1 MKKKIQPCCI
11 FSYQIVEKIPKNF
24 KVGCWHLM
32 NRKIK
37 WKSWRLWEWKQNEN
51 TFWDWAPFIDFWN
64 SIFLRKKCVL
74 LISSST
80 IWPSI
85 ILIFKVFIWLCA
97 RIKIES
103 SDFNIFIH
111 QFSIFIHGGSKK
123 VLVDVIVVMFYHKI
137 VYNSSKNSAKM
148 RYNPRYPKK
157 VIGTFE
163 SFVSKTSDQSKKPPV
178 NR

>member
-1 MKKKIQPCCI
+1 MYFWQ
-11 FSYQIVEKIPKNF
+11 
-24 KVGCWHLM
+24 WD
-32 NRKIK
+32 
-37 WKSWRLWEWKQNEN
+37 QNEN

-64 SIFLRKKCVL
+64 SVFLRKKMCVL

-111 QFSIFIHGGSKK
+111 QSSIFIHGRSKK

-137 VYNSSKNSAKM
+137 VYNSSKNAAKM
-148 RYNPRYPKK
+148 RYNPRYPEK

>member
-1 MKKKIQPCCI
+1 MEPLRYFHFGSIFKKNLQNHYPQQSLLISLKKI
-11 FSYQIVEKIPKNF
+11 FLTMGS
-24 KVGCWHLM
+24 
-32 NRKIK
+32 K
-37 WKSWRLWEWKQNEN
+37 WKY
-51 TFWDWAPFIDFWN
+51 
-64 SIFLRKKCVL
+64 FLRLSPLYWLLKQCFFEKKMCVL

-137 VYNSSKNSAKM
+137 VNNSSKNSAKM
-148 RYNPRYPKK
+148 RYKPRYPEK

-163 SFVSKTSDQSKKPPV
+163 SFVSKTSDQSEKPPV

>member
-1 MKKKIQPCCI
+1 MG
-11 FSYQIVEKIPKNF
+11 S
-24 KVGCWHLM
+24 
-32 NRKIK
+32 K
-37 WKSWRLWEWKQNEN
+37 WKY
-51 TFWDWAPFIDFWN
+51 
-64 SIFLRKKCVL
+64 FLRLSPLYWLLKQCFFEKKMCVL

-85 ILIFKVFIWLCA
+85 ILIFKVFKWLCA

-123 VLVDVIVVMFYHKI
+123 VLVDVIVVMFYHEI

-148 RYNPRYPKK
+148 RYNPRYPEK

>member
-1 MKKKIQPCCI
+1 MKILSDIEPPLLT
-11 FSYQIVEKIPKNF
+11 FETVFFWEKN
-24 KVGCWHLM
+24 VC
-32 NRKIK
+32 
-37 WKSWRLWEWKQNEN
+37 
-51 TFWDWAPFIDFWN
+51 FIDLFKYY
-64 SIFLRKKCVL
+64 L
-74 LISSST
+74 T
-80 IWPSI
+80 INNFD
-85 ILIFKVFIWLCA
+85 FKVFKWLCA

-137 VYNSSKNSAKM
+137 VYNSSKNSAKV
-148 RYNPRYPKK
+148 RYNPRYPEK

-163 SFVSKTSDQSKKPPV
+163 SFVSKTSNQSEKPPV